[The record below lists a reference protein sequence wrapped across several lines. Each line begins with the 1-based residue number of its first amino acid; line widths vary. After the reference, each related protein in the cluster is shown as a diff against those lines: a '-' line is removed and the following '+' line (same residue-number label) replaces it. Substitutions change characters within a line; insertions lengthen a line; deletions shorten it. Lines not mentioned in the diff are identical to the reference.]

1 MSKTNYTAPPE
12 ETPPPIM
19 NSKIFQI
26 MEYQNKT
33 ICVLLFPLKS
43 QRATGNKWNYVLYKN
58 GADV

>member
-26 MEYQNKT
+26 MEYQTKT

-43 QRATGNKWNYVLYKN
+43 QRATGNK
-58 GADV
+58 